1 MPYHVAEKGSYGCS
15 GYPVVKDGTSE
26 VMGCH
31 DTEAA
36 ARNQITAIN
45 MSEAESSKKR
55 LSSGMQ
61 GSIPAAAGPSVL
73 DGEEYEEKDTI
84 TNEGGV
90 GIKNPQAWPGTRISE
105 EERRRRKEQGMWSG
119 SFSPRLR
126 QKSNYNDNSG
136 DWYNAK
142 PIPETS
148 AFQDE
153 VETRNNIIREIGKEH
168 MEIKEGDFVMG
179 ETIEGIVHGRVE
191 HIMWEGGVLG
201 SPEGEYSIESMPP
214 ENPAM
219 SVRIYEE
226 EDEGYWEETAY
237 SIGMMYQDAQVL
249 EDLQGHTMPE
259 MPEGG
264 NPNMENVYAMA
275 KAETYTPN
283 DGMKAAARRAIKWKE
298 DGKAK
303 GAGTAVGWGRARDIV
318 AGRSMSL
325 SVVKRMYSFFSR
337 HEVDKKAKGF
347 RSGEEGYPSK
357 GRVMWDAWGGDAGFS
372 WSRKIA
378 QRNEDKALFAEF
390 GRDLTKAER
399 FVVKAE
405 SVRVGQMVSWNSSG
419 GTARGKVKRVIRSGS
434 YDVPGTDIT
443 INATEEDPAV
453 VITLYRDGDATDTIV
468 AHRMSTLRAS

>member
-1 MPYHVAEKGSYGCS
+1 MPYHVGEKGSYGCS
-15 GYPVVKDGTSE
+15 GYPVIKDDDNT

-31 DTEAA
+31 ETAA
-36 ARNQITAIN
+36 QARNQITAIN

-55 LSSGMQ
+55 LRSGVE
-61 GSIPAAAGPSVL
+61 GFSPAASGPSVL
-73 DGEEYEEKDTI
+73 DGAGYEEKDTI
-84 TNEGGV
+84 STDGGV
-90 GIKNPQAWPGTRISE
+90 GIKNPQAWPGTRINE
-105 EERRRRKEQGMWSG
+105 QERRRRREQSTIWSG
-119 SFSPRLR
+119 AFMR

-153 VETRNNIIREIGKEH
+153 VETRNNISREIGKEH
-168 MEIKEGDFVMG
+168 GMIEEGDFVMG
-179 ETIEGIVHGRVE
+179 ETSEGIVHGRVE

-201 SPEGEYSIESMPP
+201 SPEGEYALESMPP

-259 MPEGG
+259 GG
-264 NPNMENVYAMA
+264 NPNMEDLYAMA
-275 KAETYTPN
+275 KAETYSPN
-283 DGMKAAARRAIKWKE
+283 DGMKAAARRALKWKE
-298 DGKAK
+298 DGEAT
-303 GAGTAVGWGRARDIV
+303 GAGTPVGWGRARDIV

-325 SVVKRMYSFFSR
+325 SVVRRMFSFFSR
-337 HEVDKKAKGF
+337 HEKSSKGAEGF
-347 RSGEEGYPSK
+347 SSGEKGYPSN
-357 GRVMWDAWGGDAGFS
+357 GRIMWDAWGGDAGFS
-372 WSRKIA
+372 WSRRIVE
-378 QRNEDKALFAEF
+378 RNRDKALFSEF
-390 GRDLTKAER
+390 GRDITKAER

-419 GTARGKVKRVIRSGS
+419 GRARGKVKRIIRSGS
-434 YDVPGTDIT
+434 YDVPGTDVT
-443 INATEEDPAV
+443 INGTEEDPAV
-453 VITLYRDGDATDTIV
+453 VITLYRDDEATDTTV